1 MIPYGHQSID
11 KEDID
16 AVVDALGSDC
26 LTQGERVT
34 RFEKDLADYCGAKY
48 AVVVSNGTAALHSAF
63 VAVGIGSG
71 DEFITTSLTFVATS
85 NVGVWQ
91 GARPVFV
98 DIDPTT
104 GNMDIS
110 KIEEKITD
118 KTKAIVPIDYT
129 GRPVDLEKI
138 KEIADRYNLKV
149 IEDASQALGA
159 SFNGRKVGSISDLST
174 FSFHPV
180 KNITTGE
187 GGAILTDN
195 EEYYKKMK
203 RFITHGIIKENLDKN
218 LGAWYFD
225 MVELGL
231 NYRLPDFACALGIR
245 QLSKLN
251 LFLQKR
257 KKIVEKYD
265 EAFLDF
271 DNIITPV
278 KDDEIYK
285 SAWHLYTI
293 RLKENLVSKK
303 VAIFDKLR
311 AEGIGVQVHHIPV
324 HMHTFYKNLGY
335 TSDGLEQTEKWYN
348 SVISLPLYP
357 DLTEDEQKK
366 VIEKVKA
373 IVV

>member
-1 MIPYGHQSID
+1 M
-11 KEDID
+11 
-16 AVVDALGSDC
+16 
-26 LTQGERVT
+26 
-34 RFEKDLADYCGAKY
+34 
-48 AVVVSNGTAALHSAF
+48 
-63 VAVGIGSG
+63 
-71 DEFITTSLTFVATS
+71 
-85 NVGVWQ
+85 
-91 GARPVFV
+91 
-98 DIDPTT
+98 
-104 GNMDIS
+104 
-110 KIEEKITD
+110 
-118 KTKAIVPIDYT
+118 
-129 GRPVDLEKI
+129 
-138 KEIADRYNLKV
+138 
-149 IEDASQALGA
+149 
-159 SFNGRKVGSISDLST
+159 
-174 FSFHPV
+174 
-180 KNITTGE
+180 
-187 GGAILTDN
+187 
-195 EEYYKKMK
+195 
-203 RFITHGIIKENLDKN
+203 
-218 LGAWYFD
+218 
-225 MVELGL
+225 
-231 NYRLPDFACALGIR
+231 
-245 QLSKLN
+245 
-251 LFLQKR
+251 
-257 KKIVEKYD
+257 EKYD